1 MLDEIDEITDEHLV
15 RMAVVIC
22 RGKLE
27 LRAITYSEDYWR
39 PLVEAGLLNKTFT
52 SWDRRQYTIM
62 ANKRTEAVVM
72 ENIARA
78 ASIAADYD
86 LHDVANF
93 LIEYMSPG
101 NLPELLSHENE
112 DLRNA
117 AAAKLDKLLD
127 CISEKK

>member
-1 MLDEIDEITDEHLV
+1 MLDEVTDEQLV
-15 RMAVVIC
+15 RLAVVIC
-22 RGKLE
+22 RGKLK
-27 LRAITYSEDYWR
+27 LRAATYAEKDWCS
-39 PLVEAGLLNKTFT
+39 LVEAGLLEKSFT
-52 SWDRRQYTIM
+52 SWGRQQYTLM
-62 ANKRTEAVVM
+62 ANKRTEAVIM

-86 LHDVANF
+86 LHGVASF

-117 AAAKLDKLLD
+117 AAARLDELLNS
-127 CISEKK
+127 IVEKK